1 MTKLRFALPLA
12 LATAAAA
19 CSDDGGTINAEEV
32 INTITLT
39 FTPAGGGTPRVA
51 VWNDPDGDGGAA
63 PTIDSIGLVAGST
76 YTTTVRFQNTLETP
90 AEEITD
96 EVRDEGDEH
105 QVFFTGSAVNGPA
118 SNLPAAALTH
128 TYGDQD
134 VGGLPIGLTN
144 TLAVG
149 AGVGGDLILTLRHL
163 PAVNGVAVKTAAAAM
178 TVRDSGF
185 AALGGENDAQVTFPV
200 AIAVP

>member
-1 MTKLRFALPLA
+1 MTKLRIALPLA
-12 LATAAAA
+12 LATLAAA
-19 CSDDGGTINAEEV
+19 CSDDGGTTNAEEV

-39 FTPAGGGTPRVA
+39 FTPTTGAPVVA
-51 VWNDPDGDGGAA
+51 VWNDPDGDGGAP
-63 PTIDSIGLVAGST
+63 PTIDSIGLVAGTT

-90 AEEITD
+90 PEEITD
-96 EVRDEGDEH
+96 EVRDEGDQH
-105 QVFFTGSAVNGPA
+105 QVFFTGPAVNGPA
-118 SNLPAAALTH
+118 SNQPAAALTH

-144 TLAVG
+144 TVVVG
-149 AGVGGDLILTLRHL
+149 SAAGGDLILTLRHM
-163 PAVNGVAVKTAAAAM
+163 PPINGTPVKTAAAAM

-185 AALGGENDAQVTFPV
+185 TAIGGENDAQVTFQV